1 MYAYSKLEKEKNVEN
16 CKIRTQIEKYRIK
29 HYEIA
34 EFIGISE
41 FTFCRWLRRELTGEK
56 LKLVESAIETLKERV
71 K

>member
-1 MYAYSKLEKEKNVEN
+1 MTNETLRLSIMRNGL
-16 CKIRTQIEKYRIK
+16 K
-29 HYEIA
+29 HWEIA
-34 EFIGISE
+34 DYIGISE